1 MPSAADKIRFA
12 RFIARAL
19 DDARARGMTD
29 AQIVKATGINA
40 TTYYRWRNGQ
50 TAPTVDKV
58 KQFCAGL
65 GIPAREA
72 LAALGAAERTTAP
85 PEPIVDPDV
94 LALLRKLEDPHTNE
108 ATREYIRTTM
118 RMLAAMSP
126 QPQPPRRRK
135 TG

>member
-1 MPSAADKIRFA
+1 MPSAADRIRFA

-29 AQIVKATGINA
+29 TQITKATGISG

-72 LAALGAAERTTAP
+72 LAALGAAERTTDA
-85 PEPIVDPDV
+85 PEPIVDPDI
-94 LALLRKLEDPHTNE
+94 LALLRKLQDPNTNDE
-108 ATREYIRTTM
+108 TKTYIRATLKL
-118 RMLAAMSP
+118 LADMPA
-126 QPQPPRRRK
+126 QPRRRK